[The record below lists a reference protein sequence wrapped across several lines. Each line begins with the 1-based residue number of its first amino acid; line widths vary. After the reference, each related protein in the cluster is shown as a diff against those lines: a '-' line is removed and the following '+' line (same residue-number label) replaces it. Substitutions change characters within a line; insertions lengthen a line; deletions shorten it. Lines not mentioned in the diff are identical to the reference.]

1 MTVSSELKVKV
12 SKYMSYLLRHNPEN
26 LKIDEEG
33 FVCIDELLLKL
44 REKYDVDRHFISEI
58 VNRGGRKRFEIVGN
72 KIRALY
78 GHSIRVEV
86 GLEEDKSVIVLYHG
100 TTPEAASKI
109 LRNGLKPMKRR
120 WVHLSPTKEIAI
132 EVGRRR
138 TSTPVVLEI
147 NTRDARKRGMRFFQA
162 TDRVFVC
169 RKVPPEYIKL
179 LS

>member
-1 MTVSSELKVKV
+1 MTVSSELKVKI

-44 REKYDVDRHFISEI
+44 REKYDVDKSFIIEV

-72 KIRALY
+72 KMRALY

-86 GLEEDKSVIVLYHG
+86 ELEEDKSVTVLYHG
-100 TTPEAASKI
+100 TTPEAASEI

-138 TSTPVVLEI
+138 TTKPVVLEI
-147 NTRDARKRGMRFFQA
+147 NARDARKRGILFFKV
-162 TDRVFVC
+162 TDHVFVC